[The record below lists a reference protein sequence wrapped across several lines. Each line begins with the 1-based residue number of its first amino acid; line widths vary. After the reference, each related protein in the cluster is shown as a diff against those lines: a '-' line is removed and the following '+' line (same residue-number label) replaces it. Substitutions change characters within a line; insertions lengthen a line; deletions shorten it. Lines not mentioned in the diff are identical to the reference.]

1 MEIGDPGNGL
11 EVTSGVDGGEALII
25 SPLDPGDDRNSV
37 RHVVAD
43 TQEPLRQVPGVY
55 RVALE
60 SAWGVKLT
68 QIWLAPPFMPAAAAC
83 AIRWSVR
90 MLRRRESASPRPAGG
105 LQAVGS
111 EAEHPCP
118 DRSASKQS
126 GCGSY

>member
-1 MEIGDPGNGL
+1 LADAHSIADQLRRSKVLLRGACSNRLTVVEIGDPGNGL

-60 SAWGVKLT
+60 SLLGV
-68 QIWLAPPFMPAAAAC
+68 
-83 AIRWSVR
+83 
-90 MLRRRESASPRPAGG
+90 
-105 LQAVGS
+105 
-111 EAEHPCP
+111 
-118 DRSASKQS
+118 
-126 GCGSY
+126 